1 MPAIIT
7 DQIRVLNASNFVSGI
22 GNASNSYYVF
32 IGLPNADEKASDW
45 NTNTPSPI
53 DNFDQHDDIYDTLI
67 SAKKINSSDVLRVV
81 PKITWSSGTIFE
93 MYRHDY
99 SINKL
104 TPQTS
109 ASNLYNSN
117 YYVMNKD
124 FRVYICISNG
134 AAPSNSGKGIVSLD
148 EPIHTDLEPR
158 LESDGYVWKYLYTI
172 KPSDIVKFD
181 SADFI
186 PLPSDWSTN
195 TDVDDVRNNAVDG
208 KIETVIIEDTG
219 SASYQFAGTKN
230 NVPIK
235 GDGSGA
241 LASVTFIDG
250 KPSSVQVT
258 NGGSGYSFATL
269 DLDSVVTGAGASFSV
284 IIPPPGGH
292 GADVYRE
299 LGSNKVLIYSRIENA
314 DITNPDF
321 PTGNQFARIGIV
333 KDPEVFDSPGTLLT
347 SPSASGLFGLRLA
360 GAATTTISVQV
371 DGQITQTV
379 SAGTT
384 AIGKIVGYDQITKT
398 LQYWQDRSL
407 ATIGAGS
414 SVPRFGFTL
423 NRFTSTP
430 GTGGNTNIV
439 IETTGGTTETL
450 SIETAFTGVSTDVNN
465 KKYYFGQSY
474 TNGLANPEIK
484 KYSGDIVYID
494 NRPEVTRAT
503 NQREDI
509 KIILEF

>member
-186 PLPSDWSTN
+186 PLPSDWTTN

-333 KDPEVFDSPGTLLT
+333 KDPEVYNSPGTLLS

>member
-208 KIETVIIEDTG
+208 KIETVVIEDTG

-371 DGQITQTV
+371 DGQITQTI